1 MNKRSQLTADTPIC
15 EHNLTPNELTL
26 EQLTEWD
33 LRFTREFSKEMYTRV
48 RENSRS
54 MYVLMRE
61 ILPILDLLVGKNEL
75 PQEYTARIRERVIY
89 FLRDVLS
96 DAQSVLPRRYQQKN
110 RRNEE

>member
-1 MNKRSQLTADTPIC
+1 MNKRSQLTADTPIR
-15 EHNLTPNELTL
+15 ENDLAPNELTL
-26 EQLTEWD
+26 DQLTEWD

-61 ILPILDLLVGKNEL
+61 ILPILDLLVWENEL
-75 PQEYTARIRERVIY
+75 PQEYIARIRERVIY
-89 FLRDVLS
+89 FLRDVLP